1 MNATKDLTDMPQS
14 VRQVGF
20 LKNINYNIYNN

>member
-1 MNATKDLTDMPQS
+1 MNAIKDLTDMPQI

-20 LKNINYNIYNN
+20 LKNIYYNIYNN